1 VTDVTKNPA
10 EMRAFFAP
18 VKTNNKDTDMN
29 DEWDRIDEVVPR
41 PVPISEEAE
50 LLNEARDIVAGPRAE
65 SYGPAEEGFLTIA
78 NLWQDY
84 LYVAVGTD
92 GIISPQD
99 VAHMLIL
106 MKIARQAH
114 SHKRDNLVDIA
125 GYAALSQ
132 RISAKYKEKN
142 R

>member
-1 VTDVTKNPA
+1 MT
-10 EMRAFFAP
+10 
-18 VKTNNKDTDMN
+18 
-29 DEWDRIDEVVPR
+29 
-41 PVPISEEAE
+41 EEAE

-65 SYGPAEEGFLTIA
+65 SYGPAEESFLTIA

-84 LYVAVGTD
+84 LYVAVGTE
-92 GIISPQD
+92 GIVSPQD

-106 MKIARQAH
+106 MKVARQAH

-132 RISAKYKEKN
+132 RISAKRKELK
-142 R
+142 